1 MGFEASGGAGPTVRI
16 PCTLMRAGTSR
27 GPFFL
32 AADLPEDTAARDQI
46 LLSAM
51 GSGHDLQIDGL
62 GGGHPLTS
70 KVAIVSRSQHSG
82 ADVDY
87 LFAQVN
93 VSARRVD
100 TSPNCGN
107 MLAGVGPF
115 AIEKGLVTAQNGSTT
130 VNIFN
135 VNTGKIIEAVVQTPD
150 GRVTFEGNCRVDGVS
165 DPAAPIQLS
174 FVDSAGSKTGSLFP
188 TGRPIDR
195 IDDVDVTCIDMATPL
210 VIMRAHDLG
219 KSATEEPSALDADR
233 SFMER
238 LEAIRVEAGRRMGL
252 GDVRALV
259 IPKPVIVGSPRHG
272 GTISARYFMPH
283 AAHRAFAVTGAV
295 GLATAIATPGTIP
308 HSYLLSGSD
317 LDSICIE
324 HPTGTI
330 ELALRHHA
338 DRAPVASVL
347 RTVRKIFD
355 GVVYARTKQAT
366 LAAKSLMSA

>member
-1 MGFEASGGAGPTVRI
+1 MGFEASDEAASTVRI

-32 AADLPEDTAARDQI
+32 AADLPEETAARDQI

-51 GSGHDLQIDGL
+51 GSGHELQIDGL

-93 VSARRVD
+93 VSARLVD

-115 AIEKGLVTAQNGSTT
+115 AIEKGLVAAQNGSTT

-135 VNTGKIIEAVVQTPD
+135 INTGKIIEAVVRTPD
-150 GRVTFEGNCRVDGVS
+150 GRVTFEGSCRVDGVS

-174 FVDSAGSKTGSLFP
+174 FVDSAGSKTGSLLP
-188 TGRPIDR
+188 TGHPIDR
-195 IDDVDVTCIDMATPL
+195 INDIDVTCIDMATPL
-210 VIMRAHDLG
+210 VIMRARDLG
-219 KSATEEPSALDADR
+219 KSATEEPSVLDADR
-233 SFMER
+233 NFMER
-238 LEAIRVEAGRRMGL
+238 LEAIRIEAGRRMGL

-259 IPKPVIVGSPRHG
+259 IPKPVIVGSPQNG
-272 GTISARYFMPH
+272 GTICARYFMPH

-308 HSYLLSGSD
+308 YTFMPLVPG
-317 LDSICIE
+317 LDAIRIE
-324 HPTGTI
+324 HPAGTI
-330 ELALRHHA
+330 ELALRHDHA
-338 DRAPVASVL
+338 GGAPVASVL

-355 GVVYARTKQAT
+355 GVVYARTDQRS
-366 LAAKSLMSA
+366 LAVRSMT